1 MPISFLLVAS
11 SRPNIIP
18 TPRSWLP
25 APRFTNPLGD
35 RAIALDRKSQ
45 RINEQIRY
53 TPIRVI
59 GAEGDQ
65 LGVLETAEALQRA
78 KDLGL
83 DLVEVAPQEKPP
95 VCRIM
100 DFGKFKYQQ
109 KKRQHK
115 GHTHHSKNKELRV
128 RPKIGDHDLMTK
140 VNRAKEFLA
149 EKDKVIFSV
158 IFRGRENAHTE
169 EGYKLVQPPAKGIGT
184 GRQTRAIAAMQGR
197 RIVVIFAPKVP
208 TSVVLQAPAR
218 ASLQL
223 PAATASIC
231 PHDPIS
237 GLPGFATDFR
247 FGAA

>member
-1 MPISFLLVAS
+1 LPNSGEFSYDSVDEPHFQSQDFRRSISS
-11 SRPNIIP
+11 SALN
-18 TPRSWLP
+18 SLFQ
-25 APRFTNPLGD
+25 APCTRFIDPLGD

-158 IFRGRENAHTE
+158 IFRGRENAHTD
-169 EGYKLVQPPAKGIGT
+169 EGYKLVQRLQKELEPVAKLE
-184 GRQTRAIAAMQGR
+184 QSPQMQGR
-197 RIVVIFAPKVP
+197 RIVVIFAPK
-208 TSVVLQAPAR
+208 
-218 ASLQL
+218 
-223 PAATASIC
+223 
-231 PHDPIS
+231 
-237 GLPGFATDFR
+237 
-247 FGAA
+247 

>member
-1 MPISFLLVAS
+1 MSPV
-11 SRPNIIP
+11 
-18 TPRSWLP
+18 
-25 APRFTNPLGD
+25 
-35 RAIALDRKSQ
+35 
-45 RINEQIRY
+45 
-53 TPIRVI
+53 RVI
-59 GAEGDQ
+59 GHEGEI
-65 LGVLETAEALQRA
+65 LGILETVDALARA
-78 KDLGL
+78 REVGL

-169 EGYKLVQPPAKGIGT
+169 EGYKLVQRLQKELEPVAKLE
-184 GRQTRAIAAMQGR
+184 QSPQMQGR
-197 RIVVIFAPKVP
+197 RIVVIFAPK
-208 TSVVLQAPAR
+208 
-218 ASLQL
+218 
-223 PAATASIC
+223 
-231 PHDPIS
+231 
-237 GLPGFATDFR
+237 
-247 FGAA
+247 